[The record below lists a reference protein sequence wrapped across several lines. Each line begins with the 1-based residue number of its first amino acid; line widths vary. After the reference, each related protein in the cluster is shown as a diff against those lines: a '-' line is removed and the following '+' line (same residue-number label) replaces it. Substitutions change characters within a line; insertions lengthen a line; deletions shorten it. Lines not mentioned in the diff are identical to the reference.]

1 MHINMYKILTRL
13 TLLIATPVNSYASM
27 GIGPALEIM
36 FPFLIASFFALTL
49 FLFGLLFIKNN
60 DFKRKKYLIM
70 FITFNTVIV
79 GFNPVLVINNL
90 LAIYPQLFAVALN
103 ILLVII
109 MLVAIRQCW
118 YNKQLNID
126 SGADAPPPVN

>member
-1 MHINMYKILTRL
+1 
-13 TLLIATPVNSYASM
+13 M